1 MISSKF
7 QVHLTITLQALLLTT
22 QNIKLF
28 YSSCLARDQ
37 IKKKDEKLKL

>member
-22 QNIKLF
+22 QRILNYSTVVAWLEIK
-28 YSSCLARDQ
+28 
-37 IKKKDEKLKL
+37 